1 MAEHVDRRPLAER
14 IAAGLRARIM
24 AGDLPPGEQLGT
36 NAELR
41 QQFKTSNVTIQRALA
56 ILKDERLLEGKNGVG
71 VYVRE
76 RLPQIITPASYAAA
90 VGSGQPYSWI
100 TQAQERG
107 QRGSNKVISVA
118 EVTPPARV
126 AAALGSGSGE
136 PAVLRVRLGL
146 LNDEPAELVHSYYP
160 AELARGTRLADRRKI
175 PGGSP
180 TLLADMGYPPR
191 EQVDEVAARTATTEE
206 YELLE
211 IPGDT
216 PVLEIFRVV
225 YSDDRRPI
233 EVTVLVKP
241 GHLYKMGYH
250 LSI

>member
-1 MAEHVDRRPLAER
+1 MAEHVDKRPLAER

-24 AGDLPPGEQLGT
+24 SGDLPPGEQLGT

-56 ILKDERLLEGKNGVG
+56 ILKEERLLEGKNGVG

-76 RLPQIITPASYAAA
+76 RLPQTITPASYTAPA
-90 VGSGQPYSWI
+90 GSGQPYSWI

-126 AAALGSGSGE
+126 AAALASDGGE

-160 AELARGTRLADRRKI
+160 GELARGTRLADRRKI

-250 LSI
+250 LNI

>member
-1 MAEHVDRRPLAER
+1 MAEHRDERPIAER
-14 IAAGLRARIM
+14 IAAGLRAQIM
-24 AGDLPPGEQLGT
+24 AGDLGPGQQLGS
-36 NAELR
+36 NADLR
-41 QQFKTSNVTIQRALA
+41 TEFGTTNVTIQRALA
-56 ILKDERLLEGKNGVG
+56 ILKAEGLVEGRNGVG

-76 RLPQIITPASYAAA
+76 RAPQIITPASYTAPAE
-90 VGSGQPYSWI
+90 GGQPYSWI
-100 TQAQERG
+100 SQAQERG

-118 EVTPPARV
+118 EVVPPARV
-126 AAALGSGSGE
+126 AAVLGLD
-136 PAVLRVRLGL
+136 PAGVTVLRVRLGL
-146 LNDEPAELVHSYYP
+146 LDSEPAELVHSYYP
-160 AELARGTRLADRRKI
+160 ADLARGTRLADRRKI

-191 EQVDEVAARTATTEE
+191 EQVDEVAARVATTAE
-206 YELLE
+206 YEALE
-211 IPGDT
+211 IPGDV

-250 LSI
+250 LS

>member
-1 MAEHVDRRPLAER
+1 MAEHVDKRPLAER
-14 IAAGLRARIM
+14 IAADLRARIM
-24 AGDLPPGEQLGT
+24 AGDLPSGQQLGS

-41 QQFKTSNVTIQRALA
+41 DEFDTSNVTIQRALA
-56 ILKDERLLEGKNGVG
+56 ILKNERLIEGKNGVG

-76 RLPQIITPASYAAA
+76 RLPQIITPASYTAPA
-90 VGSGQPYSWI
+90 GSGQPYSWI
-100 TQAQERG
+100 TQAQDRG

-118 EVTPPARV
+118 EVAPPPRV
-126 AAALGSGSGE
+126 TAGLASGDTE

-146 LNDEPAELVHSYYP
+146 LDGEPAELVHSYYP

-191 EQVDEVAARTATTEE
+191 EQVDEVATRMATTEE